1 MGFTANNWVG
11 SSGGGS
17 FFNSGSSS
25 GGGLGLN
32 GTEFMPKHWDSSS
45 DPTPG
50 KDSTSFDWARSLP
63 AGSDPFGFNK
73 TLNQDKKQSP
83 WGDVARFAGDALNSY
98 AQSKSGQGGSGFS
111 AGGGG
116 GVAQSGDLTIV
127 YPQSPTIIEGKKGGI
142 GGTIGSIAGAALGTL
157 IAPGIGTTIGG
168 QLGGAAG
175 SMF

>member
-25 GGGLGLN
+25 GGGGLGLN

-73 TLNQDKKQSP
+73 TLNQDKKQTPWENTFRAAGESMAKYGQDNIAQGKKPDGLTPAGGLVAQGENFMVIQPPSP
-83 WGDVARFAGDALNSY
+83 TFLPPEQSTLSKVASFVAPFASLIPGVGPY
-98 AQSKSGQGGSGFS
+98 VS
-111 AGGGG
+111 AG
-116 GVAQSGDLTIV
+116 L
-127 YPQSPTIIEGKKGGI
+127 
-142 GGTIGSIAGAALGTL
+142 GAA
-157 IAPGIGTTIGG
+157 
-168 QLGGAAG
+168 
-175 SMF
+175 SKFV